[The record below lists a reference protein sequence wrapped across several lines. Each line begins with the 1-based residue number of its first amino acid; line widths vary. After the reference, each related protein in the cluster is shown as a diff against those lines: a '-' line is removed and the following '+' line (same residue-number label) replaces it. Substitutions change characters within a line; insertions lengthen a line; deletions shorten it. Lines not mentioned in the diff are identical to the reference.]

1 MARIPEDFMVQSASG
16 GDGDRPDRG
25 PDYSDIK
32 KRLDTLG
39 GKLDKVKEAEKARK
53 TVEPQDDGARGKAM
67 GMAMRIATDLVAG
80 VFVGGF
86 IGYWMDRW
94 LGTAP
99 ILLIVLL
106 LLGVAAGLFNS
117 VRAAQRMQKDL

>member
-1 MARIPEDFMVQSASG
+1 MTPSASG
-16 GDGDRPDRG
+16 GGDRQDGG

-39 GKLDKVKEAEKARK
+39 GKLDKAKHKGDGGSSQMSEADQAK
-53 TVEPQDDGARGKAM
+53 RGRAM
-67 GMAMRIATDLVAG
+67 GFAFRIAADLVAG
-80 VFVGGF
+80 VFVGGV
-86 IGYWMDRW
+86 IGWFLDDR

-99 ILLIVLL
+99 ILLIVFL
-106 LLGVAAGLFNS
+106 LLGIAAGLLNS

>member
-1 MARIPEDFMVQSASG
+1 MVQSASG
-16 GDGDRPDRG
+16 GDGDRPDG
-25 PDYSDIK
+25 DPDYSDIK

-39 GKLDKVKEAEKARK
+39 GKLDKVKEAERAKRPA
-53 TVEPQDDGARGKAM
+53 VPEDDGARGKAM

-86 IGYWMDRW
+86 IGYWLDRW

-99 ILLIVLL
+99 ILLIVFL
-106 LLGVAAGLFNS
+106 LLGVAAGLVNS